1 MHQLQEHSSLAS
13 CLSLLEKENNQLR
26 EEKTKIEAEYMNDM
40 QKLLA
45 KMNEMKDD
53 LEFRDDM
60 IESLEAEL
68 RSAKHKIALCNCSQ

>member
-1 MHQLQEHSSLAS
+1 LHQLQEHSSLAS

-68 RSAKHKIALCNCSQ
+68 RRAKHKIALCNCSQ